1 MSDQSTAIALDR
13 SAVMPL
19 LVMAGASGV
28 GLLALW
34 ALGGSAEGAW
44 LRMWRD
50 AADPANYWMPHLLL
64 RSVQDLTALGGI
76 PVMLFFCLLAAG
88 LLVVMHRLAL
98 AGFLFASVLG
108 GIALNSFLK
117 AMIDRGRPDVVPH
130 AVEVLT
136 PSFPS
141 SHAMM
146 STITYLTLGLICAR
160 NLPGLNVR
168 RYIMTVAMMVPLIIG
183 CTRVVLGVHWPTDIL
198 AGWCLGALWVLFC
211 WAVAARITGGQAASG
226 A

>member
-1 MSDQSTAIALDR
+1 MEVRTLLSGEYDQRDALVNIRAGAGGIDDAGFDADGAGTAIHSERTHAQTL
-13 SAVMPL
+13 
-19 LVMAGASGV
+19 
-28 GLLALW
+28 
-34 ALGGSAEGAW
+34 
-44 LRMWRD
+44 
-50 AADPANYWMPHLLL
+50 
-64 RSVQDLTALGGI
+64 
-76 PVMLFFCLLAAG
+76 
-88 LLVVMHRLAL
+88 
-98 AGFLFASVLG
+98 VLG

-136 PSFPS
+136 ASFPS

-183 CTRVVLGVHWPTDIL
+183 CTRVVLGVHWPTDVL

-211 WAVAARITGGQAASG
+211 WAVAARITGGKAVSRA
-226 A
+226 